1 MPVLR
6 QLPRWAWI
14 GGGALAFIAG
24 IVNAA
29 GYMGFRHQSITN
41 MTGSTTL
48 LGVSLG
54 TADHGETMHWAIAI
68 AAFVLGATLSGAI
81 VQKSALKLGRRYGV
95 ALVLESLLLFAAVP
109 LLDVGSSVGLY
120 LASIAIGLQNGMA
133 STYSGM
139 VFRTTHV
146 TGMLTDLGI
155 YLGHRLRG
163 LEVDTL
169 RVRVC
174 VLVSGSFMLGGIAG
188 ALLFRVMQEH
198 TLLIPAALTG
208 LCGLA
213 YGIYSHYT
221 RPSAST
227 GPAATGS
234 QN

>member
-1 MPVLR
+1 MTVLR

-14 GGGALAFIAG
+14 GGGVLAFIAG

-41 MTGSTTL
+41 LTGSTSL
-48 LGVSLG
+48 LGVALG
-54 TADHGETMHWAIAI
+54 TADGGEAAHWALS
-68 AAFVLGATLSGAI
+68 LGAFLAGAILSGLI
-81 VQKSALKLGRRYGV
+81 VQQRTLKLGRRYGV

-109 LLDVGSSVGLY
+109 LLDVGNSIGLY
-120 LASIAIGLQNGMA
+120 LASMGAGLQNGMV

-146 TGMLTDLGI
+146 SGMFTDLGI
-155 YLGHRLRG
+155 YIGQRLRG

-174 VLVSGSFMLGGIAG
+174 VLVIGSFMLGSAAG
-188 ALLFRVMQEH
+188 ALLFGMLQER

-208 LCGLA
+208 LCGLV
-213 YGIYSHYT
+213 YGLYSQYK
-221 RPSAST
+221 RRSVVDASE
-227 GPAATGS
+227 A
-234 QN
+234 

>member
-14 GGGALAFIAG
+14 GGGVLAFIAG

-41 MTGSTTL
+41 LTGSTSL

-54 TADHGETMHWAIAI
+54 TADGAEAWHWALSIG
-68 AAFVLGATLSGAI
+68 AFVAGAILSGMI
-81 VQKSALKLGRRYGV
+81 VQQRTLKLGRHYGV

-109 LLDVGSSVGLY
+109 LLDSGSSLGLY
-120 LASIAIGLQNGMA
+120 LASMGAGLQNGMA

-146 TGMLTDLGI
+146 SGMFTDLGI
-155 YLGHRLRG
+155 YIGERLRG

-169 RVRVC
+169 RIRVC
-174 VLVSGSFMLGGIAG
+174 LLVVLSFTLGSAAG
-188 ALLFRVMQEH
+188 AVLFGYLQER
-198 TLLIPAALTG
+198 TLLIPAVLTG
-208 LCGLA
+208 LCGVS
-213 YGIYSHYT
+213 YGLYCQYAKNT
-221 RPSAST
+221 AD
-227 GPAATGS
+227 GPHA
-234 QN
+234 N

>member
-14 GGGALAFIAG
+14 GGGVLAFIAG
-24 IVNAA
+24 IINAA

-41 MTGSTTL
+41 LTGSTSL

-54 TADHGETMHWAIAI
+54 VADGGEAIHWALSIGAFLIGAI
-68 AAFVLGATLSGAI
+68 LSGLI
-81 VQKSALKLGRRYGV
+81 VQQSALKLGRRYGA

-109 LLDVGSSVGLY
+109 LLDDGNAIGLY
-120 LASIAIGLQNGMA
+120 LASMGAGLQNGMV

-146 TGMLTDLGI
+146 SGMFTDLGI
-155 YLGHRLRG
+155 YIGQRLRG

-174 VLVSGSFMLGGIAG
+174 VLVIGTFLLGSVAG
-188 ALLFRVMQEH
+188 ALLFRLLQER

-208 LCGLA
+208 LCGVA
-213 YGIYSHYT
+213 YGIYSQYMIN
-221 RPSAST
+221 SKAN
-227 GPAATGS
+227 AAA
-234 QN
+234 N